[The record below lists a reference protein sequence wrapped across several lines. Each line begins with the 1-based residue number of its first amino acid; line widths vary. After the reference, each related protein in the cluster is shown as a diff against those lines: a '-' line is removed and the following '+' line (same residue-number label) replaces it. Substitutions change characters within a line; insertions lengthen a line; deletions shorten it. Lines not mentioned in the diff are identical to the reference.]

1 LTTPFVVYV
10 YTLYYTY
17 YILSIPA
24 LPPEEG
30 GETMAKSKKQTQQQQ
45 QEPGIIKPDFSEL
58 IEKMQQEK
66 QQQEQAGKKQRPKP
80 ETKREQEPEVITVTL
95 DDIEPPRKHEGS
107 EQEQGTDT
115 GRAERL
121 QRARELVREEKQER
135 EKEQDSGSEG
145 EGEVL
150 KPIDYPRG
158 GPQTQPDVER
168 QIEILQ
174 QAIEQGESIPVI
186 AKRYGVSRR
195 AIQHYIAQAKEEI
208 ELNSQLLDIKLVES
222 LDTKIR
228 EIVLAVDKSK
238 LATATVR
245 DLAIAAGIFLDK
257 RKELLGPRSGTGNLR
272 LRATFRG
279 EGAIEVTTGEQ

>member
-1 LTTPFVVYV
+1 
-10 YTLYYTY
+10 
-17 YILSIPA
+17 
-24 LPPEEG
+24 
-30 GETMAKSKKQTQQQQ
+30 MAKKKQAQQQQ
-45 QEPGIIKPDFSEL
+45 QEPGIIKPDFSAL
-58 IEKMQQEK
+58 IEQMQQE
-66 QQQEQAGKKQRPKP
+66 QARAGKKQRPKP
-80 ETKREQEPEVITVTL
+80 ETKREQEPEVITVTPA
-95 DDIEPPRKHEGS
+95 DIEPPRKHEGS
-107 EQEQGTDT
+107 EQE
-115 GRAERL
+115 RERQQRL
-121 QRARELVREEKQER
+121 ERARELVQQEKQEKEK
-135 EKEQDSGSEG
+135 EKEQAAATAKAGGALE
-145 EGEVL
+145 
-150 KPIDYPRG
+150 PIDYPRG
-158 GPQTQPDVER
+158 GPQTTPDVER

-279 EGAIEVTTGEQ
+279 EGAIEVTTGGE

>member
-1 LTTPFVVYV
+1 
-10 YTLYYTY
+10 
-17 YILSIPA
+17 
-24 LPPEEG
+24 
-30 GETMAKSKKQTQQQQ
+30 MAKKKQAQQQQ
-45 QEPGIIKPDFSEL
+45 QEPGIIKPDFSAL
-58 IEKMQQEK
+58 IEQMQQE
-66 QQQEQAGKKQRPKP
+66 QARAGKKQRPKP
-80 ETKREQEPEVITVTL
+80 ETKREQEPEVITVTPA
-95 DDIEPPRKHEGS
+95 DIEPPRKHEGS
-107 EQEQGTDT
+107 EQERERQ
-115 GRAERL
+115 ERL
-121 QRARELVREEKQER
+121 ERARELVQEEKQER
-135 EKEQDSGSEG
+135 EKERDSGSEG
-145 EGEVL
+145 EVL
-150 KPIDYPRG
+150 EPIDYPRG
-158 GPQTQPDVER
+158 GPQTTPDVER